1 MIYLDVTSKIE
12 KLRKKLYDS
21 IDKNGLNSDNTRN
34 ISKKLDVLVNE
45 YYNKPK
51 KYDEDNDLLIA
62 YNKSIKALKQLTVDL
77 RRFSKYKNLDG
88 IC

>member
-1 MIYLDVTSKIE
+1 MIYLNVANKIE
-12 KLRKKLYDS
+12 KLREKLHDS

-45 YYNKPK
+45 YYKKQK
-51 KYDEDNDLLIA
+51 KYEEDNDMLIA
-62 YNKSIKALKQLTVDL
+62 YNKSIEALQQLTIDL
-77 RRFSKYKNLDG
+77 RRFPKYENLDG